1 MFPDALRIDLL
12 DPASHREYA
21 ARPEKLAEIVKANPG
36 KQQVVLDEVQKVPE
50 LLEVVHSLIEAKSG
64 QHFILTGSSARKLRR
79 TGVNLLGGRALHLS
93 LHPYM
98 GAELG
103 ERFELST
110 ALRQGMLSIVRGARD
125 PADTCRLQRP
135 LPA

>member
-50 LLEVVHSLIEAKSG
+50 LLEIVHSLIEAKSG
-64 QHFILTGSSARKLRR
+64 APRIQRTLAAYNGLYLREEVQMDGLVRNIGAFARFLEAISVSHAGILNWSNMRASFPPVDAPAARCRRGGS
-79 TGVNLLGGRALHLS
+79 
-93 LHPYM
+93 
-98 GAELG
+98 
-103 ERFELST
+103 
-110 ALRQGMLSIVRGARD
+110 
-125 PADTCRLQRP
+125 
-135 LPA
+135 